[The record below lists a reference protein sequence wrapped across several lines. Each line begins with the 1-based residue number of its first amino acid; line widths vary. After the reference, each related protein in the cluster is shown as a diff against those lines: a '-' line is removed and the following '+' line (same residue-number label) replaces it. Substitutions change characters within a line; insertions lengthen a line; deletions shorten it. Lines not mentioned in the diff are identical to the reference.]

1 VTQRAFAIVLLVASA
16 LSGSLGCAA
25 ITELFRDPE
34 DTVAPLTRPD
44 SIYEALSD
52 HYVELCAVSQYR
64 PREGELGGI
73 PGHAVM
79 YLKGACRDES
89 APYPRLRPCHYATFD
104 RKDPE
109 HGAGISVNRWFKNV
123 NWVATPGKF
132 FFFNGDVA
140 EYQLLDQERF
150 DAAVQRALDLGMYRG
165 VEVHAKPGA
174 EAPQSIPD
182 FVAQDSIG
190 TDFALRFGRTV
201 FCTRLPMPAELMAQV
216 MDYLNALNDE
226 YWNGNADYHWSG
238 YSDNCVH
245 TLHNAL
251 AAAGVWKPKSIR
263 GTKLRQLFNLAIPA
277 NTFIDLAFLSN
288 RYPIEDFGKLRSD
301 ELHWKSLTTNGWI
314 PATPGVLLKTLP
326 VLQVNAL
333 YDTKFRLFVLGG
345 FFSSEVIKRAQLLL
359 TDGRYLQLDANLRY
373 FHERYE
379 RILAERD
386 TDGSWTDFLRGED
399 YQRDRE
405 IYYQYI
411 EKQRIGVIED
421 LARLA
426 EIEAVRAEVVDE
438 AIETLKLR
446 LLESPSGPDP
456 SGR

>member
-1 VTQRAFAIVLLVASA
+1 VTQHAIVPALLVALT

-25 ITELFRDPE
+25 IGELFRDPE

-52 HYVELCAVSQYR
+52 HYVEMCAVSQYR
-64 PREGELGGI
+64 PLEGDLGGI

-89 APYPRLRPCHYATFD
+89 APYPRLRPCRYATFD

-132 FFFNGDVA
+132 LFFNGDVA
-140 EYQLLDQERF
+140 EYELLDQDRF
-150 DAAVQRALDLGMYRG
+150 DATVQHALDLGMYRG
-165 VEVHAKPGA
+165 VEVHTKPDA
-174 EAPQSIPD
+174 DAPQSIPD

-201 FCTRLPMPAELMAQV
+201 FCTRLPMPAEMMAQV
-216 MDYLNALNDE
+216 SDYLNGLNDE
-226 YWNGNADYHWSG
+226 YWNGEADYQWSG

-263 GTKLRQLFNLAIPA
+263 GTKLRQFFNLAVPA

-288 RYPIEDFGKLRSD
+288 RYPIEDFKKIRSD
-301 ELHWKSLTTNGWI
+301 KLLWESLATRGWV
-314 PATPGVLLKTLP
+314 PATPGVLLKTVP

-333 YDTKFRLFVLGG
+333 YDTKFRLFVLAG
-345 FFSSEVIKRAQLLL
+345 FFGNETIKRAQLLL

-373 FHERYE
+373 FYQRYE

-386 TDGSWTDFLRGED
+386 ADESWTDSLRGD
-399 YQRDRE
+399 GFRTDRE
-405 IYYQYI
+405 IYYDYI
-411 EKQRIGVIED
+411 ESQRDAVIEV
-421 LARLA
+421 LERMA
-426 EIEAVRAEVVDE
+426 EIEVLRAEVLEE
-438 AIETLKLR
+438 AKETLKLR
-446 LLESPSGPDP
+446 LLESSSEP
-456 SGR
+456 

>member
-1 VTQRAFAIVLLVASA
+1 MTQRSLVSALLVAST
-16 LSGSLGCAA
+16 LSASLGCAA
-25 ITELFRDPE
+25 IGELFRDPE

-52 HYVELCAVSQYR
+52 HYIELCAVSQYR
-64 PREGELGGI
+64 PVEGELGGI

-89 APYPRLRPCHYATFD
+89 APYPRLRPCRYATFD

-132 FFFNGDVA
+132 LFFNGDVP
-140 EYQLLDQERF
+140 EYELLDQDRF
-150 DAAVQRALDLGMYRG
+150 DGAVQRALELGMYRG
-165 VEVHAKPGA
+165 VEVHTKPDA
-174 EAPQSIPD
+174 DAPQSIPD

-201 FCTRLPMPAELMAQV
+201 FCTRLPMPAEMMAQV
-216 MDYLNALNDE
+216 RNYLNGLNDE
-226 YWNGNADYHWSG
+226 YWNGEADYQWSG

-263 GTKLRQLFNLAIPA
+263 GTKLRQLFNLAVPA

-288 RYPIEDFGKLRSD
+288 RYPIEDFKKIRSD
-301 ELHWKSLTTNGWI
+301 KLHWESLATRGWV

-345 FFSSEVIKRAQLLL
+345 FFSNETTKRAQILL

-373 FHERYE
+373 FYERYE

-386 TDGSWTDFLRGED
+386 ADGSWTDSLRGD
-399 YQRDRE
+399 GYRTDRE
-405 IYYQYI
+405 IYYDYI
-411 EKQRIGVIED
+411 ASQRDAVIEV
-421 LARLA
+421 LERMA
-426 EIEAVRAEVVDE
+426 EIEALRAEVLEE
-438 AIETLKLR
+438 AKEKLR
-446 LLESPSGPDP
+446 VRMLESSSEP
-456 SGR
+456 

>member
-1 VTQRAFAIVLLVASA
+1 MTQRSLIPALLVASTMSA
-16 LSGSLGCAA
+16 SLGCAA
-25 ITELFRDPE
+25 IGELFRDPE
-34 DTVAPLTRPD
+34 NTVAPLTRPD

-52 HYVELCAVSQYR
+52 HYAELCAVSQYR
-64 PREGELGGI
+64 PVEGDLGGI

-89 APYPRLRPCHYATFD
+89 APYPRLRPCRYATFD

-132 FFFNGDVA
+132 LFFNGDVA
-140 EYQLLDQERF
+140 EYELLDQDRF
-150 DAAVQRALDLGMYRG
+150 DATVQHALELGMYRG
-165 VEVHAKPGA
+165 VEVHTKPDA
-174 EAPQSIPD
+174 DAPQSIPD
-182 FVAQDSIG
+182 FVAEDSIG

-201 FCTRLPMPAELMAQV
+201 FCTRLPMPAEMMAQV
-216 MDYLNALNDE
+216 SDYLNGLNDE
-226 YWNGNADYHWSG
+226 YWNGEADYRWSG

-263 GTKLRQLFNLAIPA
+263 GTKLRQLFNLAVPA
-277 NTFIDLAFLSN
+277 NTFIELAFLSN
-288 RYPIEDFGKLRSD
+288 RYPIENFKKLRSD
-301 ELHWKSLTTNGWI
+301 KPLWESLATRGWV

-345 FFSSEVIKRAQLLL
+345 FFSNETIKRAQILL

-373 FHERYE
+373 FYERYQ

-386 TDGSWTDFLRGED
+386 ADESWTDSLRGD
-399 YQRDRE
+399 GFRTDRE
-405 IYYQYI
+405 IYYDYI
-411 EKQRIGVIED
+411 ESHRDAVIEV
-421 LARLA
+421 LERMA
-426 EIEAVRAEVVDE
+426 EIEVLREEVLEE
-438 AIETLKLR
+438 AKEKLR
-446 LLESPSGPDP
+446 VRMLESSSEP
-456 SGR
+456 

>member
-1 VTQRAFAIVLLVASA
+1 VTQRALLPWLLVASTA
-16 LSGSLGCAA
+16 CGSLGCAA
-25 ITELFRDPE
+25 IGELFRDPE

-52 HYVELCAVSQYR
+52 NYVELCAVSQYR
-64 PREGELGGI
+64 PLEGEVGGI

-89 APYPRLRPCHYATFD
+89 APYPRLRPCRYGTFD
-104 RKDPE
+104 REDPE

-140 EYQLLDQERF
+140 EYELLDQERF
-150 DAAVQRALDLGMYRG
+150 DQAVQRALELGMYRG
-165 VEVHAKPGA
+165 VEVHAKPDA
-174 EAPQSIPD
+174 EAPQSIAD
-182 FVAQDSIG
+182 FVANDSIG

-201 FCTRLPMPAELMAQV
+201 YCTRLPLRAEMLGQV
-216 MDYLNALNDE
+216 MDYLNGLNDE
-226 YWNGNADYHWSG
+226 YWTGNADYQWSG

-277 NTFIDLAFLSN
+277 NTVIDLAFLSN
-288 RYPIEDFGKLRSD
+288 RYPIEDFGKIRGD
-301 ELHWKSLTTNGWI
+301 ELHWESLVTRGWL
-314 PATPGVLLKTLP
+314 PATPGVLLKVVP
-326 VLQVNAL
+326 VLQVNEL
-333 YDTKFRLFVLGG
+333 YDAKFRLFVLGG
-345 FFSSEVIKRAQLLL
+345 FFSSQVIKRAQILL

-373 FHERYE
+373 FYRRYQ

-386 TDGSWTDFLRGED
+386 TKGSWLDSLRGED
-399 YQRDRE
+399 YRRDRE
-405 IYYQYI
+405 IYYEYI
-411 EKQRIGVIED
+411 ERQRDGVGKVLE
-421 LARLA
+421 RMA
-426 EIEAVRAEVVDE
+426 EIERLRAEVVDE
-438 AIETLKLR
+438 AIETLKVR
-446 LLESPSGPDP
+446 LLELPSEP
-456 SGR
+456 

>member
-1 VTQRAFAIVLLVASA
+1 VTQRAFVTALLVAST

-25 ITELFRDPE
+25 IGELFRDPE

-52 HYVELCAVSQYR
+52 NYIELCAVSQYR
-64 PREGELGGI
+64 PVEGDLGGI

-123 NWVATPGKF
+123 NWVATPGKSLF
-132 FFFNGDVA
+132 FSGEVA
-140 EYQLLDQERF
+140 EYELLDQDRF

-165 VEVHAKPGA
+165 VEVHTKPGA
-174 EAPQSIPD
+174 DAPQSIPD
-182 FVAQDSIG
+182 FVAHESIG

-201 FCTRLPMPAELMAQV
+201 FCTRLPMPAEMLTEV
-216 MDYLNALNDE
+216 MDFLNALNDE
-226 YWNGNADYHWSG
+226 YWNGNADYQWSG

-288 RYPIEDFGKLRSD
+288 RYPIEDFGKVRSD
-301 ELHWKSLTTNGWI
+301 NLHWQGLTAKGWI
-314 PATPGVLLKTLP
+314 PATPGVLLKVLP

-373 FHERYE
+373 FLERYQ

-386 TDGSWTDFLRGED
+386 TEGSWIDSLRGED
-399 YQRDRE
+399 YRRDRE
-405 IYYQYI
+405 IYYEYI
-411 EKQRIGVIED
+411 ERQRDAVIEV
-421 LARLA
+421 LERMA
-426 EIEAVRAEVVDE
+426 EIEVVRAKVLEE
-438 AIETLKLR
+438 AMETLKLR
-446 LLESPSGPDP
+446 LLESSSEP
-456 SGR
+456 

>member
-1 VTQRAFAIVLLVASA
+1 MTQRAFVTALLVALI

-25 ITELFRDPE
+25 IGELFRDPE

-52 HYVELCAVSQYR
+52 NYVELCAVSQYR
-64 PREGELGGI
+64 PVEGDLGGI

-89 APYPRLRPCHYATFD
+89 APYPRLRPCRYATFD

-123 NWVATPGKF
+123 NWVATPGKSLF
-132 FFFNGDVA
+132 FSGEVA
-140 EYQLLDQERF
+140 EYELLDQDRF

-165 VEVHAKPGA
+165 VEVHTKPDA
-174 EAPQSIPD
+174 DAPQSIPD

-201 FCTRLPMPAELMAQV
+201 FCTRLPMPAEMLTEV

-226 YWNGNADYHWSG
+226 YWNGNADYQWSG

-288 RYPIEDFGKLRSD
+288 RYPIEDFGKVRSD
-301 ELHWKSLTTNGWI
+301 ELYWQDLATKGWM

-345 FFSSEVIKRAQLLL
+345 FFSNEVIKRAQLLL

-373 FHERYE
+373 FLERYE

-386 TDGSWTDFLRGED
+386 TEGSWIDSLRGED
-399 YQRDRE
+399 YRRDRE
-405 IYYQYI
+405 IYYEYI
-411 EKQRIGVIED
+411 ERQRDAVIEV
-421 LARLA
+421 LERMA
-426 EIEAVRAEVVDE
+426 EIEVVRAEVVEE
-438 AIETLKLR
+438 AMETLKLR
-446 LLESPSGPDP
+446 LLESSSEP
-456 SGR
+456 

>member
-1 VTQRAFAIVLLVASA
+1 VTQRALLPWLLVASA
-16 LSGSLGCAA
+16 VCGSLGCAA
-25 ITELFRDPE
+25 VAELFRDPE
-34 DTVAPLTRPD
+34 DTVAPLSRPD

-64 PREGELGGI
+64 PREGDLGGI

-89 APYPRLRPCHYATFD
+89 APYPRLRPCLYPTFD

-109 HGAGISVNRWFKNV
+109 HGAGISVNRWLKNV
-123 NWVATPGKF
+123 NWVATPGKS

-140 EYQLLDQERF
+140 EYELLDQERF
-150 DAAVQRALDLGMYRG
+150 DRAVQRALELGMYRG
-165 VEVHAKPGA
+165 VEIHAKPGA

-182 FVAQDSIG
+182 FVAKDSIG

-201 FCTRLPMPAELMAQV
+201 FCTRLPMREQMLGQV
-216 MDYLNALNDE
+216 MDYLNGLNDE
-226 YWNGNADYHWSG
+226 YWTGNADYQWSG

-263 GTKLRQLFNLAIPA
+263 RTKLRQLFNLAIPA
-277 NTFIDLAFLSN
+277 NTVIDLAFLSN
-288 RYPIEDFGKLRSD
+288 LYPIEDLGKVRGD
-301 ELHWKSLTTNGWI
+301 ELHWESLVTRGWL

-326 VLQVNAL
+326 VLQVNEL

-345 FFSSEVIKRAQLLL
+345 FFSSQVIKRAQTLL

-373 FHERYE
+373 FYHRYE

-386 TDGSWTDFLRGED
+386 EKESWVDSLRGED
-399 YQRDRE
+399 YRRDRE
-405 IYYQYI
+405 IYYDYI
-411 EKQRIGVIED
+411 ERQRDGVVEV
-421 LARLA
+421 LERMA
-426 EIEAVRAEVVDE
+426 EIEEVRAEVVDQ
-438 AIETLKLR
+438 AIETLKVR
-446 LLESPSGPDP
+446 LLEPSSAP
-456 SGR
+456 

>member
-1 VTQRAFAIVLLVASA
+1 MTQRACVPALLVASI

-25 ITELFRDPE
+25 IGELFRDPK

-52 HYVELCAVSQYR
+52 NYVELCAVSQYR
-64 PREGELGGI
+64 PVEGDLGGI

-123 NWVATPGKF
+123 NWVATPGKSL
-132 FFFNGDVA
+132 FFNGDVA
-140 EYQLLDQERF
+140 EYELLDQDRF

-165 VEVHAKPGA
+165 VEVHQKPDA

-182 FVAQDSIG
+182 FVAHESIG

-201 FCTRLPMPAELMAQV
+201 FCTRLPMPDEMMTEV
-216 MDYLNALNDE
+216 MDYLNGLNDE
-226 YWNGNADYHWSG
+226 YWNGNADYQWSG

-263 GTKLRQLFNLAIPA
+263 GTKLRQFFNLAIPA
-277 NTFIDLAFLSN
+277 NTVIDLAFLSN
-288 RYPIEDFGKLRSD
+288 RYPIEDFGKVRSD
-301 ELHWKSLTTNGWI
+301 ELHWQGLTTKGWI
-314 PATPGVLLKTLP
+314 PATPGVLLKVLP

-345 FFSSEVIKRAQLLL
+345 FFSSEVIKRAQVLL

-373 FHERYE
+373 FYRRYE

-386 TDGSWTDFLRGED
+386 TEGSWIDSLRGED
-399 YQRDRE
+399 YRRDRE
-405 IYYQYI
+405 IYYEYI
-411 EKQRIGVIED
+411 ERQRDAVIEV
-421 LARLA
+421 LERMA
-426 EIEAVRAEVVDE
+426 EIELVRAEVVEE
-438 AIETLKLR
+438 AMETLKLR
-446 LLESPSGPDP
+446 LLESSTEP
-456 SGR
+456 

>member
-1 VTQRAFAIVLLVASA
+1 MTQPALALLVS
-16 LSGSLGCAA
+16 LTVCGSLGCAA
-25 ITELFRDPE
+25 IGELFRDPE
-34 DTVAPLTRPD
+34 DTVAPITRPD
-44 SIYEALSD
+44 PIYEALSD

-64 PREGELGGI
+64 PVEGELGGI

-89 APYPRLRPCHYATFD
+89 APYPRRRACRYRTFD

-109 HGAGISVNRWFKNV
+109 HGAGVSVNRWFKNV

-132 FFFNGDVA
+132 LFFNGEVS
-140 EYQLLDQERF
+140 EYGLLDQNRF
-150 DAAVQRALDLGMYRG
+150 DDAVQRALDLEMYRG

-174 EAPQSIPD
+174 DAAQSIPD
-182 FVAQDSIG
+182 FVTHDSIG

-201 FCTRLPMPAELMAQV
+201 FCTRLPMPAEMLAQV
-216 MDYLNALNDE
+216 RDYLNGLNDE
-226 YWNGNADYHWSG
+226 YWNGEADYQWSG

-263 GTKLRQLFNLAIPA
+263 GTKLRQLFNLAVPA

-288 RYPIEDFGKLRSD
+288 RYPIEDFGKVRSN
-301 ELHWKSLTTNGWI
+301 ELHWKSLTRNDWL
-314 PATPGVLLKTLP
+314 PATPGVLLKMLP
-326 VLQVNAL
+326 ALQVNEL

-345 FFSSEVIKRAQLLL
+345 FFSNQVIKRAQILL

-373 FHERYE
+373 FYERYE

-386 TDGSWTDFLRGED
+386 ADGSWTDSFRGEGHRADRETYYD
-399 YQRDRE
+399 YIARQRDALIKDLERMAELEALRDEVFDEARE
-405 IYYQYI
+405 
-411 EKQRIGVIED
+411 ELK
-421 LARLA
+421 ARLL
-426 EIEAVRAEVVDE
+426 D
-438 AIETLKLR
+438 
-446 LLESPSGPDP
+446 SPGGP
-456 SGR
+456 